1 MIKFTTFVLGPIYTN
16 TYLLKDESTKSL
28 AVIDPA
34 FESKELVS
42 TIKEWGG
49 DLKYILLTH
58 GHYDHISGVASLKKH
73 FDAKVCISA
82 NELKLLN
89 TASLNGSAWHDLHVE
104 KIDVDRELLDNDVIE
119 LGDTKIR
126 FITTPGHTSGSGC
139 FIVDD
144 CIFSG
149 DTLFCQSIGRTDFPT
164 SSGTDMMLS
173 LKKLNALE
181 GDYDV
186 FPGHDIPTTLSDE
199 RKYNPYM
206 R

>member
-1 MIKFTTFVLGPIYTN
+1 MIKFTTFALGPIYTN

-34 FESKELVS
+34 FESEELVS

-82 NELKLLN
+82 DELKLLN